1 MNRRE
6 FIQTTSLAA
15 AATFPNPSFFNWQ
28 KSPIDNCSRSQLFG
42 IAAAY
47 QLKLTLENNQFY
59 THWKRLLTLLLNVNQ
74 SSNI

>member
-15 AATFPNPSFFNWQ
+15 AATFVSPSFFNWQ
-28 KSPIDNCSRSQLFG
+28 KSQINNCNRSRLFG

-47 QLKLTLENNQFY
+47 PMLAQLFL
-59 THWKRLLTLLLNVNQ
+59 
-74 SSNI
+74 S

>member
-15 AATFPNPSFFNWQ
+15 AATFVSPSFSIGKKPNGQ
-28 KSPIDNCSRSQLFG
+28 LRSRLFG

-47 QLKLTLENNQFY
+47 PMLAQLFL
-59 THWKRLLTLLLNVNQ
+59 
-74 SSNI
+74 S